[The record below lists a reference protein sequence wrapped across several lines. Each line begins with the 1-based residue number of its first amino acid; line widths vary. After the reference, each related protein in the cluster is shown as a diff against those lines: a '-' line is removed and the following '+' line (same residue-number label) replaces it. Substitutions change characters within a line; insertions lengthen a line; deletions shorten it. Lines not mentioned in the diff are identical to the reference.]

1 MLMKR
6 FALVLALAFAI
17 SPAVAAQK
25 AADPPQNPKTTLAY
39 SLLIQQKVKIQAE
52 LERLLSEYDSTWPA
66 ARRLDFE
73 LSALKSEM
81 KKMVEVEDSKIINL
95 TPGYG
100 GLVLRRASLAADI
113 QLLSEEKTSDWPPL
127 KQKQRELELLDKEIQ
142 KVMR

>member
-1 MLMKR
+1 MKR
-6 FALVLALAFAI
+6 FTLVLVLAFAFL
-17 SPAVAAQK
+17 PAAALAQK
-25 AADPPQNPKTTLAY
+25 ASDPPQDPKTTQAY

-52 LERLLSEYDSTWPA
+52 LERLLSEYDSSWPA
-66 ARRLDFE
+66 TKRLDFE
-73 LSALKSEM
+73 FNAIKSEM
-81 KKMVEVEDSKIINL
+81 KKMVEVEESKIIKL

-113 QLLSEEKTSDWPPL
+113 QLLSEEKTLDWPPL